1 MAGISFDIHGGA
13 PKRARLLALVLA
25 AIVAF
30 AVTLAAAGPSTAQ
43 GAQAKRLTP
52 AQKAKRAQA
61 RAKAKRAAQEAKAKA
76 KVEAQVAKAKA
87 KVEARKQRRVL
98 KKWRARAKKSARK
111 AQCGVP
117 DTLYAGS
124 DPASAYTM
132 ILRVNT
138 LNDVKTYT
146 SADETKGG
154 LQPRIHQQD
163 IFLINTRFA
172 ANDGDTEQQ
181 IASQLRATFPCNR
194 IFSLN
199 GVSVNSTSQSYLFSL
214 VNAPEVDAY
223 LVDWEK
229 MDWDQARSAE
239 PGLPAWVDSFT
250 PMLTRLN
257 SRLGALRAALPSNK
271 PFGIVPFFRTDWDF
285 GQIERVVQRQN
296 SLVAPNRQGF
306 QSVQTQKSCQT
317 GGPAGLGGQIK
328 TLFTQYKRANFKP
341 KKKKKKGAKS
351 SKKGKAKRIKP
362 KLIRNNLGVQISFTA
377 TPDPSS
383 SDPVK
388 SVPVSTAAACTIQ
401 AINSTSSAVLYWA
414 RPSDVKALLADPNI
428 CPLRPSP
435 SGTC

>member
-1 MAGISFDIHGGA
+1 VFWGEVPLACGQLVRMAGISFDIQGGA
-13 PKRARLLALVLA
+13 PKRARLLALALA
-25 AIVAF
+25 ALMA
-30 AVTLAAAGPSTAQ
+30 LAAAALVATAEAPTAQ
-43 GAQAKRLTP
+43 A
-52 AQKAKRAQA
+52 
-61 RAKAKRAAQEAKAKA
+61 AKAKKKHQKKGTKKKGAGAQ
-76 KVEAQVAKAKA
+76 
-87 KVEARKQRRVL
+87 
-98 KKWRARAKKSARK
+98 KSARK
-111 AQCGVP
+111 ASCGVP
-117 DTLYAGS
+117 DTLYPAS
-124 DPASAYTM
+124 DPANAFTM

-146 SADETKGG
+146 QTDETKGG
-154 LQPRIHQQD
+154 LQPRIRGQD

-181 IASQLRATFPCNR
+181 IATQLRAAFPCNR

-199 GVSVNSTSQSYLFSL
+199 GVSLNSTSQSYLFSL

-250 PMLTRLN
+250 PMLTRLT
-257 SRLGALRAALPSNK
+257 SRLGALRAALPPNK

-285 GQIERVVQRQN
+285 GQIERTVQRQN
-296 SLVAPNRQGF
+296 SLVVPNRQGF

-317 GGPAGLGGQIK
+317 GGPAGLAGQIK

-341 KKKKKKGAKS
+341 KKKKKKKGAKT
-351 SKKGKAKRIKP
+351 SKKGKAKKIKP
-362 KLIRNNLGVQISFTA
+362 TLIRNNLGIQISFTA
-377 TPDPSS
+377 TPDPSA

-435 SGTC
+435 TGVC